1 MTREVI
7 TDFITIEGGHPLNGT
22 VEVRGAKNAVPKEM
36 MASLLTSESCILSNV
51 STVLDFHLMVD
62 LIRAHGGKV
71 SENHD
76 SVEMTSSRL
85 VPLKVEDI
93 AKFSGISRLPILLC
107 GVDLHRF
114 GRAVVPGLGGC
125 DIGSRPVDFHLN
137 ALKLMGANVEE
148 EENRTVL
155 TANKLSGARIKF
167 PYPSV
172 MGTEQVLLAAS
183 LAEGVTSLENA
194 AIEPEILD
202 LVSLLNQMG
211 AKITVN
217 EIKRSYVISGVSK
230 LSGYK
235 HRAITDRIEVGS
247 WAAAAVATNGEIFV
261 KNAKKD
267 SMKSFLKAFE
277 RIGGAFEITEEGI
290 KFYRQNEVKPLLSQN
305 EVKPLLS
312 KNGQL
317 KPIELRTDVHPGFM
331 TDWQQPFVVALTQ
344 AIGSSRVHETV
355 YEERF
360 GYTKTLNEMGANI
373 KLSVDCTIG
382 DKCRYDQ
389 KNHLHSAEIKGPTPL
404 QGLEMTIPDLRAGFA
419 YVIAALVAKGESKIH
434 NIKIID
440 RGYENFREKLYMVG
454 ARVIS

>member
-1 MTREVI
+1 MIKEQ
-7 TDFITIEGGHPLNGT
+7 DFIKVEGGHPLKGT

-36 MASLLTSESCILSNV
+36 MASLLTGESCILTNV
-51 STVLDFHLMVD
+51 SKVLDFHLMID
-62 LIRAHGGKV
+62 LIRAHGGQV

-76 SVEMTSSRL
+76 CVEMTSSKL
-85 VPLKVEDI
+85 VPLNFEDTT
-93 AKFSGISRLPILLC
+93 KFSGISRIPILLC

-114 GRAVVPGLGGC
+114 GKAVVPGLGGC
-125 DIGSRPVDFHLN
+125 DIGERPIDFHLK
-137 ALKLMGANVEE
+137 ALEQMGAKIDE
-148 EENRTVL
+148 EENSMVL
-155 TANKLSGARIKF
+155 RAKKLFGAKIKF
-167 PYPSV
+167 PFPSV
-172 MGTEQVLLAAS
+172 MGTEQVLLAAT
-183 LAEGVTSLENA
+183 LAQGVTFIENA

-217 EIKRSYVISGVSK
+217 EKERSYKISGVSK

-235 HRAITDRIEVGS
+235 HRVITDRIEVGS
-247 WAAAAVATNGEIFV
+247 WAAAAVATNGKIFV
-261 KNAKKD
+261 KNAKPE
-267 SMKSFLKAFE
+267 SMKAFLEAFE
-277 RIGGAFEITEEGI
+277 RIGGEFEISDEGI
-290 KFYRQNEVKPLLSQN
+290 KFYRQNGK
-305 EVKPLLS
+305 
-312 KNGQL
+312 L
-317 KPIELRTDVHPGFM
+317 KSIELRTDVHPGFM

-344 AIGSSRVHETV
+344 AERKSRVHETV

-360 GYTKTLNEMGANI
+360 GYTKTLNAMGADI

-419 YVIAALVAKGESKIH
+419 YVIAALVALGESKIH

-440 RGYENFREKLYMVG
+440 RGYENFREKLQAVG
-454 ARVIS
+454 ARILI